1 MKYSRLEIKEVILC
15 EPKVNND
22 NRGFVYESYKKE
34 TFDNFLGFEVNFC
47 QDNVLY
53 NNYGVIRGL
62 HTNTPNF
69 SQSKLI
75 SVLSGKILDVA
86 VDFRAGSPT
95 FGKSIG
101 VELSS
106 ENKKQLFVPKGFLHG
121 FSVLSEDAIVLI
133 KIDRYFAS
141 GESIGIKYDDE
152 NLAID
157 WKIPKDLEILSEG
170 DKRLSNFNSFSSP
183 FNYNIKLY

>member
-1 MKYSRLEIKEVILC
+1 MKYSRLEIKDVILC

-157 WKIPKDLEILSEG
+157 WKIPKDLEILSKG

>member
-1 MKYSRLEIKEVILC
+1 M
-15 EPKVNND
+15 
-22 NRGFVYESYKKE
+22 
-34 TFDNFLGFEVNFC
+34 
-47 QDNVLY
+47 
-53 NNYGVIRGL
+53 
-62 HTNTPNF
+62 
-69 SQSKLI
+69 
-75 SVLSGKILDVA
+75 
-86 VDFRAGSPT
+86 
-95 FGKSIG
+95 
-101 VELSS
+101 ELSS